1 MPIDILVTEKEINDR
16 IREIASEIERD
27 FAGEDE
33 ITVVGVLKGSF
44 MFMADLVRCIKI
56 PLRCDFLR
64 VASYEHNHST
74 GMVRMEFDLTQPVAG
89 KSVLI
94 IEDIVDTGNT
104 LKFLLEHMHSK
115 KPKKLKVASLLYKD
129 VGKARHLVDYVGFE
143 VPEKFVVGYGL
154 DDEGLLRSLP
164 YIGVKR

>member
-1 MPIDILVTEKEINDR
+1 MAIDILVTEKEIQER
-16 IREIASEIERD
+16 IRELASEIERD

-44 MFMADLVRCIKI
+44 IFMADLVRSIKI

-129 VGKARHLVDYVGFE
+129 VGKVRSLVDYVGFN

>member
-1 MPIDILVTEKEINDR
+1 MAIDILVTEKEIQER
-16 IREIASEIERD
+16 IRELASEIERD

-44 MFMADLVRCIKI
+44 IFMADLVRSIKI

-115 KPKKLKVASLLYKD
+115 KPKKLKVASLLYKN
-129 VGKARHLVDYVGFE
+129 VGKVRSLVDYVGFN